1 MKKILSAIL
10 ALCMIVSITACS
22 SENESSVKGSENKVM
37 RDITTLELIED
48 MGIGKNLGNTFE
60 SCGNWINKSSDT
72 NYETAWGSPVITEQM
87 IKGYKDCGFGV
98 MRLPVAWSNMM
109 DKETYTISPDYV
121 ARVKEVLNWAL
132 DSDLYVIL
140 NIHYDNGWFSDFA
153 DDKKRD
159 ECLKRY

>member
-37 RDITTLELIED
+37 RDITTQELIED
-48 MGIGKNLGNTFE
+48 MGIGINLGNTFE
-60 SCGNWINKSSDT
+60 SCGNWINKSSVT

-98 MRLPVAWSNMM
+98 MRLPVAWSNM
-109 DKETYTISPDYV
+109 TFITITVGFRTLPMIKREMNVLKNMKLYGNSF
-121 ARVKEVLNWAL
+121 ARNSA
-132 DSDLYVIL
+132 ITAT
-140 NIHYDNGWFSDFA
+140 I
-153 DDKKRD
+153 
-159 ECLKRY
+159 

>member
-37 RDITTLELIED
+37 RDITTQELIED
-48 MGIGKNLGNTFE
+48 MGIGINLGNTFE
-60 SCGNWINKSSDT
+60 SCGNWIKKSSVT

-109 DKETYTISPDYV
+109 DKET
-121 ARVKEVLNWAL
+121 
-132 DSDLYVIL
+132 
-140 NIHYDNGWFSDFA
+140 
-153 DDKKRD
+153 
-159 ECLKRY
+159 